1 MLRSST
7 AIATVGGCIAA
18 LLATANPVAAHPHV
32 WVQSK
37 SRVVYEKDTVTAI
50 QQTWVFDEFYSAM
63 AVQGLDT
70 NNDGQYSREELD
82 ELAKINMEGLKEFAY
97 FTAAKVGDAAIE
109 FAPPSN
115 AHLDYTGGILSL
127 IFTLP
132 LKSQAALEGFAFAT
146 YDTTF
151 FIAFELAKEDG
162 ATLFGAPETCEIALR
177 DEPVA
182 PGSNPAL
189 GNPSQN
195 DTLTGAFSE
204 QFGGAAVASATKW
217 AVVECK
223 KS

>member
-1 MLRSST
+1 MPRSS
-7 AIATVGGCIAA
+7 IA
-18 LLATANPVAAHPHV
+18 LATAFGCLGMLLLPADTASAHPHV

-37 SRVVYEKDTVTAI
+37 SQVIYEKDRVTAL

-70 NNDGQYSREELD
+70 NNDGQYSREELA

-97 FTAAKVGDAAIE
+97 FTAAKVGDSAIE

-127 IFTLP
+127 NFTLP
-132 LKSQAALEGFAFAT
+132 LKSQAAIEGFAFAT

-151 FIAFELAKEDG
+151 FIAFELANTDG
-162 ATLFGAPETCEIALR
+162 VTLFGAPSTCAIALR
-177 DEPVA
+177 DEPSIAVA
-182 PGSNPAL
+182 GPAQ
-189 GNPSQN
+189 GNAPQN

-204 QFGGAAVASATKW
+204 QFGGSSVVSATKW